1 MHEVNRVS
9 AAVRIGREL
18 VVVLLM
24 AMTAACG
31 GAAATSTGSRSPN
44 NDRGD
49 GAAPERKTGGKPR
62 RPPRDRDETTVV
74 TVVDDEP
81 RAVGAIQRG
90 VAVWYGANW
99 HGKPTASGERFN
111 RYKMTAAHRTLPMGT
126 MVRVRNER
134 NGATIVVRI
143 NDRGPYGKRRQ
154 RIIDVS
160 EAGAR
165 VLGIIDAGTCPVAIE
180 VLSLPATREKR
191 R

>member
-31 GAAATSTGSRSPN
+31 GAAATGTGSRSPN

-62 RPPRDRDETTVV
+62 RPPGDRDETTVV